1 MKEVVFHN
9 LNINLSF
16 FRVEKARIGY
26 VFLLLII
33 FNSCALVSK
42 TSLKTDQSNKSPFFD
57 KVEVVITPSN
67 KWSDNIENENIENL
81 DKSYVQPFSVDFK
94 SIEYIT
100 PLFFRY
106 AVLLDVEVEKLT
118 NQKLIE
124 YIHQWW
130 GVPYKYGGGSMNGI
144 DCSNFVKGITQFTYG
159 VSLPR
164 TSRDQAAFCK
174 TIDKSELREG
184 DLVFF
189 NTSVGI
195 SHVGLYLANDKF
207 VHASSSLG
215 VVISSLNETYW
226 KKRFVKAGRL
236 EKQG

>member
-1 MKEVVFHN
+1 MQKPAIYKIFSRLVSV
-9 LNINLSF
+9 
-16 FRVEKARIGY
+16 
-26 VFLLLII
+26 LLLATLVQ
-33 FNSCALVSK
+33 SC
-42 TSLKTDQSNKSPFFD
+42 SLFKKVTYTQRGHGNEVFFD
-57 KVEVVITPSN
+57 QVQVSINPTNVETTATTEQAVGIIE
-67 KWSDNIENENIENL
+67 DNQGVYGGLFMN
-81 DKSYVQPFSVDFK
+81 VFK
-94 SIEYIT
+94 SIEYI
-100 PLFFRY
+100 PPSYFRY
-106 AVLLDVEVEKLT
+106 AILLDVEVEQLS
-118 NQKLIE
+118 NDKLIQ

-130 GVPYKYGGGSMNGI
+130 GVPYKYGGSSMNGI

-195 SHVGLYLANDKF
+195 SHVGLYLANNKF

-215 VVISSLNETYW
+215 VIISSLDESYW

>member
-1 MKEVVFHN
+1 MSNFSYFLVS
-9 LNINLSF
+9 INFSF
-16 FRVEKARIGY
+16 FRLEKAWIGY
-26 VFLLLII
+26 VFLLVII
-33 FNSCALVSK
+33 FDSCSVIPKSSVSTQQSTKNS
-42 TSLKTDQSNKSPFFD
+42 FFD
-57 KVEVVITPSN
+57 KAEVIISPSN
-67 KWSDNIENENIENL
+67 KWNDRNEIENIENL
-81 DKSYVQPFSVDFK
+81 DKNTVQPISVDIK
-94 SIEYIT
+94 SIEYVS
-100 PLFFRY
+100 PVFFRY
-106 AVLLDVEVEKLT
+106 AILLDVEVEKLS

-174 TIDKSELREG
+174 TIEKSELREG

-195 SHVGLYLANDKF
+195 SHVGLYLANNKF

-215 VVISSLNETYW
+215 VFISSLNETYW